1 MISILGALLPVFALI
16 ALGYGFRRAGFP
28 GDNLWPPL
36 ERLIYY
42 VLFPALLI
50 NRLANAELGGFAF
63 SPFLAA
69 LFGAVL
75 FVGALSFL
83 AKRTSGMTDA
93 AFGAVFMGAVRF
105 NTYVGIGAA
114 GAVWGEAGLTIA
126 AVVLAI
132 WIPLVNFLSVWVL
145 LRTGGAG
152 ATTPMPWARLA
163 LGTITNPLIVACG
176 FGAALNLTG
185 LGLPFAIDRL
195 VAVLGAAALPLGLL
209 SVGAGLELGRLRLSL
224 GPLAMA
230 TALKLAVM
238 PLTMLGATKLF
249 GVTGLSATV
258 LILFA
263 ALPGSPAAFILARQM
278 GGDGPLMA
286 GIITVTT
293 LISVITL
300 PTWIAVVQ

>member
-1 MISILGALLPVFALI
+1 MISILGALLPIFALI
-16 ALGYGFRRAGFP
+16 ALGYGFRRVGFP
-28 GDNLWPPL
+28 GDNFWPPL

-50 NRLANAELGGFAF
+50 DRLANAELGGFVF
-63 SPFLAA
+63 SSFLAA
-69 LFGAVL
+69 LLGAVL

-83 AKRTSGMTDA
+83 AKRMPGMTDA

-114 GAVWGEAGLTIA
+114 GAVWGEAGLAIA

-132 WIPLVNFLSVWVL
+132 WIPLVNFFSVWVL
-145 LRTGGAG
+145 LRIGGAG
-152 ATTPMPWARLA
+152 TTVPMPWARLA

-195 VAVLGAAALPLGLL
+195 VTVLGAAALPLGLL

-224 GPLAMA
+224 GPLATA

-238 PLTMLGATKLF
+238 PLTMLGATNLF

-258 LILFA
+258 LVLFA

-300 PTWIAVVQ
+300 PAWIAVVQ